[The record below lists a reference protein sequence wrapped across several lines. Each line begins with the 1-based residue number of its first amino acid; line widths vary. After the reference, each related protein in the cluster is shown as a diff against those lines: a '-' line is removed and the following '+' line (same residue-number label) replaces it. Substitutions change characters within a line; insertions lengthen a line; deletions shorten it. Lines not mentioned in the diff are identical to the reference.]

1 MVELFLDS
9 LIPAPYLPKEGR
21 LLDVGSGA
29 GLPGIPLKIQN
40 PRLQTDLLEIRSR
53 KVSFLRQ
60 VVRLLKLEG
69 IQVIRGRL
77 EKDRD
82 LLDEGGY
89 HIVTARALAPFSRTI
104 DLCAPLLRRDGVLV
118 GFLGG
123 SEGQDL
129 RESQEAIDK
138 HGLLVERE
146 AAYFLPGKDSERIS
160 VILRKRGKS
169 GRSA

>member
-29 GLPGIPLKIQN
+29 GLPGIPLKIHN
-40 PRLQTDLLEIRSR
+40 PRLQADLLEIRSR

-60 VVRLLKLEG
+60 VLRLLKLKG

-82 LLDEGGY
+82 LLVKDGY
-89 HIVTARALAPFSRTI
+89 HVVTARALAPFPRTI

-123 SEGQDL
+123 SEGQEL

-138 HGLLVERE
+138 HGLVVERR
-146 AAYFLPGKDSERIS
+146 AAYSLPGKDLERIS
-160 VILRKRGKS
+160 VILRRRGRG